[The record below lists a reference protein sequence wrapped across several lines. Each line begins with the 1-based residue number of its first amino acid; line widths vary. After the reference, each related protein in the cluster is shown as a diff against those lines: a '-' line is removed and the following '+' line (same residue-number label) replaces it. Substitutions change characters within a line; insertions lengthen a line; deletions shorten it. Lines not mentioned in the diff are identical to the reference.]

1 IHNIYLNKFP
11 IMYPRTLIKIS
22 DILFSNI
29 STANLYGR
37 NNSIISQPTDKNKN
51 KGQFFLKYFP

>member
-1 IHNIYLNKFP
+1 
-11 IMYPRTLIKIS
+11 MYPRTLIKIS

-29 STANLYGR
+29 STANLNGR